1 MNNVFQRSNID
12 PQKPNN
18 ASASREFRHEIWITL
33 LALLSVGIA
42 IYQISEPA
50 SQPTFTT
57 LDAVDLV
64 IVLIFA
70 GDMVV
75 QARRDRRGPWSYL
88 LQNWWLLPSLI
99 PSCAS
104 LLVGFQGLSLA
115 RGVRLV
121 AVVRAARMFRVLGI
135 LPRLHGAVVFLVW
148 VAREARLGSLFGV
161 SALVVMFGALMA
173 FAGEHRVNTH
183 LATFPDALWWAFNMC
198 SNVAYVDFQPQTT
211 GGRILAAVLQLYGI
225 AFIGVFTA
233 SLTGVIIREKKRIA
247 KSGDDSKQEAE
258 K

>member
-1 MNNVFQRSNID
+1 MSTIFQGSHTD
-12 PQKPNN
+12 PQKLNN
-18 ASASREFRHEIWITL
+18 TSATREFKHEIWITL

-42 IYQISEPA
+42 IYQISEPV
-50 SQPTFTT
+50 SEPRFTT

-75 QARRDRRGPWSYL
+75 QALRDKRGPWSYL
-88 LQNWWLLPSLI
+88 LRNWWLLPSLI
-99 PSCAS
+99 PSCAN
-104 LLVGFQGLSLA
+104 LLVGFKGLSLA
-115 RGVRLV
+115 RGIRLV
-121 AVVRAARMFRVLGI
+121 AIVRAMRMFRVLGI

-161 SALVVMFGALMA
+161 SALVVVFGALMA
-173 FAGEHRVNTH
+173 LASEHSVNARLT
-183 LATFPDALWWAFNMC
+183 TFPDALWWSFNMC

-211 GGRILAAVLQLYGI
+211 GGRILAAILQLYGI

-233 SLTGVIIREKKRIA
+233 SLTGVIIKEKKART
-247 KSGDDSKQEAE
+247 KSGDDSKL
-258 K
+258 